1 MKFFKRV
8 VAVDLKPSL
17 LDPEGDAI
25 SSVLRHMGFPVTS
38 VRVGR
43 RIQLTVAAATSADA
57 DAVCRQMGEQ
67 LLANPV
73 MESFRVEP
81 SGEEGELPDG
91 PAGGSSRP

>member
-1 MKFFKRV
+1 MKHFERV

-25 SSVLRHMGFPVTS
+25 LGVLRHMGFPVSS

-57 DAVCRQMGEQ
+57 DAVCREMAEQ

-81 SGEEGELPDG
+81 SGDEGEWSEG
-91 PAGGSSRP
+91 PAVDGSVS